1 MMNMKIAFSIFF
13 CLVSLSLFSQS
24 SPNTMTVKVDAK
36 EFKSEPRRVTIGR
49 YEYITG
55 NVINPDKSLRF
66 WIATID
72 GSQIS
77 ESGKYLVIGE
87 DDNYNKDKAFQ
98 AEWLTGKY
106 KGIAAI
112 KYVEETK
119 SPRLEYHVGE
129 STFNGESI
137 DVQLPGDG
145 FINLTFTSTLDGSWW
160 KESASTTAFG
170 GVGRIMNKMEDKAV
184 TSASGYDQN
193 IDPEGNGYKKQ
204 KTLDKILLTE
214 GVLKLKLK

>member
-1 MMNMKIAFSIFF
+1 MKSGISFSIF
-13 CLVSLSLFSQS
+13 CLLTISLFSQG
-24 SPNTMTVKVDAK
+24 SPNTMTVKVDGK
-36 EFKSEPRRVTIGR
+36 EYKSEPRRVTIGH

-72 GSQIS
+72 GKQIT

-87 DDNYNKDKAFQ
+87 DDNYNKDKVFQ
-98 AEWLTGKY
+98 AEWATGKY

-119 SPRLEYHVGE
+119 SPRMEFHVGE
-129 STFNGESI
+129 SAYNGESI
-137 DVQLPGDG
+137 DVQIPGDG
-145 FINLTFTSTLDGSWW
+145 YINLTFNATLDGSWW
-160 KESASTTAFG
+160 KESTSTTAFG
-170 GVGRIMNKMEDKAV
+170 GVGRIMGKMEDKAV
-184 TSASGYDQN
+184 TGASGYDQN

-204 KTLDKILLTE
+204 KTLDKIMLTD
-214 GVLKLKLK
+214 GILKLKLK

>member
-1 MMNMKIAFSIFF
+1 MKTGSAILLLSFF
-13 CLVSLSLFSQS
+13 AISLYAQS
-24 SPNTMTVKVDAK
+24 SPNMMTVMVDGK
-36 EFKSEPRRVTIGR
+36 EYKSEPRRVTIGR

-77 ESGKYLVIGE
+77 ESGKYLVVGE
-87 DDNYNKDKAFQ
+87 NDNYNKDKAFQ
-98 AEWLTGKY
+98 AEWTTGKY

-119 SPRLEYHVGE
+119 SPRMEFHVGE

-145 FINLTFTSTLDGSWW
+145 FIDLTFNATLDGSWW
-160 KESASTTAFG
+160 KESSTATAFG

-184 TSASGYDQN
+184 TGASGYDQN

-204 KTLDKILLTE
+204 KTLDKIALTD
-214 GVLKLKLK
+214 GTLKLKLK

>member
-1 MMNMKIAFSIFF
+1 MKSGISFSIF
-13 CLVSLSLFSQS
+13 CLLAVSLFGQG
-24 SPNTMTVKVDAK
+24 SPNTMTVKVDGK
-36 EFKSEPRRVTIGR
+36 EYKSEPRRVTIGR

-55 NVINPDKSLRF
+55 NVVNPDKSLRF

-98 AEWLTGKY
+98 AEWTTGKY

-119 SPRLEYHVGE
+119 SPRMEFHVGE

-145 FINLTFTSTLDGSWW
+145 YINLTFNSTLDGSWW
-160 KESASTTAFG
+160 KESTSATAFG
-170 GVGRIMNKMEDKAV
+170 GVGRIMGKMEDKAV
-184 TSASGYDQN
+184 TGASGYDQN

-204 KTLDKILLTE
+204 KTLDKIVLTD
-214 GVLKLKLK
+214 GVLKLKVK

>member
-1 MMNMKIAFSIFF
+1 MKTIFSISFF
-13 CLVSLSLFSQS
+13 CLVSVALFSQS
-24 SPNTMTVKVDAK
+24 SPNTMTVKVDSK

-98 AEWLTGKY
+98 EEWLTGKY

-119 SPRLEYHVGE
+119 SPRMEYHVGE

-145 FINLTFTSTLDGSWW
+145 FINLTFNSTLDGSWW
-160 KESASTTAFG
+160 KEAHQQQRLAEWADHEQN
-170 GVGRIMNKMEDKAV
+170 GR
-184 TSASGYDQN
+184 
-193 IDPEGNGYKKQ
+193 
-204 KTLDKILLTE
+204 
-214 GVLKLKLK
+214 